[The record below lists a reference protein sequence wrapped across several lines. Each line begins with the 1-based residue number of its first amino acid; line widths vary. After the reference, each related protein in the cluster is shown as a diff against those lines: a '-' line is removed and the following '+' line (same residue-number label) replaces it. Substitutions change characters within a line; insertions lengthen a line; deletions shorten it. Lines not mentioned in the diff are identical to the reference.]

1 MRTALAAGLMVALV
15 ALPIQGQDVRGFEG
29 AIQELDPDRSVLLET
44 QAHGSSLMYI
54 TVSDGWYG
62 LRCFQRQRFA
72 KSMRRLWRKFG
83 GQNVIL
89 QDRAETT
96 VADNEVFSSDFDVRG
111 CDG

>member
-1 MRTALAAGLMVALV
+1 MRFLATLV
-15 ALPIQGQDVRGFEG
+15 AVVVFLSAPLDAQDVQGFND
-29 AIQELDPDRSVLLET
+29 AVQELDPDRSVLLDTE
-44 QAHGSSLMYI
+44 AHGSLMYI

-62 LRCFQRQRFA
+62 LPCYQRQRFA

-96 VADNEVFSSDFDVRG
+96 VAEFQVFGGDFDVRG